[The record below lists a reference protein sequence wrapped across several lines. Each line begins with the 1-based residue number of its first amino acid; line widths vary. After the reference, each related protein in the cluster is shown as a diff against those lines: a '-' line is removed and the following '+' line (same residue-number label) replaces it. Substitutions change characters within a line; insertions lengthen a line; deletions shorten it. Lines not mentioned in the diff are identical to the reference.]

1 MNPRI
6 VIESCLAALALAF
19 QGTGDQN
26 QDTPQAFFLP
36 EGESR
41 VPELR
46 NDLIGAVLLS
56 AKDTN
61 GAVSIFGG
69 TARANPPLHIHH
81 HQDEWLY
88 VLEGEM
94 FVQVGDQKFH
104 AKRGDCAFGPRGV
117 PHSFATLSDPC
128 SFMSLF
134 RPAGTMEEFF
144 IQVMKLLAQ
153 GGRPSQEALV
163 ALSRAHGMEIVGPPP
178 TL

>member
-6 VIESCLAALALAF
+6 VMESCLAALALAF
-19 QGTGDQN
+19 QGSADQA
-26 QDTPQAFFLP
+26 QDTPQAFFVP
-36 EGESR
+36 KGESR
-41 VPELR
+41 LPELR
-46 NDLIGAVLLS
+46 KDLIGAVLLS

-61 GAVSIFGG
+61 GELSIFGG
-69 TARANPPLHIHH
+69 TARGNPPLHIHH

-94 FVQVGDQKFH
+94 LVQVGDRKFH

-128 SFMSLF
+128 AFVSLF

-153 GGRPSQEALV
+153 DGRPSQDALV
-163 ALSRAHGMEIVGPPP
+163 ALSRANGMEIVGPPT